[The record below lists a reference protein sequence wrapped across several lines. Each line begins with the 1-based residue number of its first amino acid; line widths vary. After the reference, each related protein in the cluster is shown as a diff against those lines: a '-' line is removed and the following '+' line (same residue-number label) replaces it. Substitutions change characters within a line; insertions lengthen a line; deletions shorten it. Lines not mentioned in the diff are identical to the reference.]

1 MVRSMPNW
9 HQCLTRGG
17 EFEIIGLRVGGLGHR
32 ETKKLGVLLKE
43 FVISHLFDRWSE
55 KLDGPRTAQN
65 Q

>member
-9 HQCLTRGG
+9 EQCSTRGG
-17 EFEIIGLRVGGLGHR
+17 DFEIIGLMAEGLGHR
-32 ETKKLGVLLKE
+32 ETKKLGVPLKE

-55 KLDGPRTAQN
+55 KLEGPRTAQN